1 MAKILKKNILIVLFV
16 AGIALVLWGFNEYGM
31 FGNKLARSLG
41 GGIPDKVMI
50 LWVVGGVA
58 ALIGGLGLFKK

>member
-1 MAKILKKNILIVLFV
+1 MAKMPKKNISIVLFV
-16 AGIALVLWGFNEYGM
+16 VGISSVLWGFNEYGM

-41 GGIPDKVMI
+41 GGVSDKVMI
-50 LWVVGGVA
+50 LWIVGGVS